1 MNAAEL
7 ARGNGVGLEI
17 TGRLIR
23 GVVLGAGEPGR
34 LVAAAEVGLESQ
46 QDDRAILDSLV
57 RLRIELGEPSASTRV
72 GLFPPRSTLERRDV
86 TGFTGA
92 ELNHQ
97 RSELA
102 AHRSLSST
110 VLVDEGPRRWLLAVH
125 WDEAFVRRWEELI
138 ERAGFTDVTVEPSP
152 QALSRVVPTGATR
165 VRRNAARDESFEMIV
180 SGRNPVAAAA
190 VDSIGQRPP
199 SLSSGFQPVA
209 DTWFEGF
216 DEPADLVA
224 EIRNLV
230 EADIDDQHPSDLD
243 LAGTPYPAY
252 PPHDLRAPERQ
263 CVALG
268 AALGAAGLAG
278 RLRPV
283 DMVLPPVSAARDIER
298 PWAVER
304 LSSLPDTPEPET
316 IGPVKRFVAR
326 LLPRRR

>member
-1 MNAAEL
+1 MSSGEL
-7 ARGNGVGLEI
+7 GRGNGVGLEI

-23 GVVLGAGEPGR
+23 AVVLRTEEPGR
-34 LVAAAEVGLESQ
+34 LAAAAEVGIESHH
-46 QDDRAILDSLV
+46 DDRSMLDSLV

-72 GLFPPRSTLERRDV
+72 AVFPPGSTLERRDV
-86 TGFTGA
+86 TGLTGA
-92 ELNHQ
+92 ELNQQ

-102 AHRSLSST
+102 VKRSLSST
-110 VLVDEGPRRWLLAVH
+110 VLIDEGPRRWLIAVQ
-125 WDEAFVRRWEELI
+125 WNEAFVRRWEELV
-138 ERAGFTDVTVEPSP
+138 ERAGFTDVTMEPSP
-152 QALSRVVPTGATR
+152 QALARVVPSGATR
-165 VRRNAARDESFEMIV
+165 VRRNAASDESFEMIV

-190 VDSIGQRPP
+190 VDSIGKRPP

-209 DTWFEGF
+209 ETWFDGF

-224 EIRNLV
+224 EIRSLV
-230 EADIDDQHPSDLD
+230 HADINDRQPSELD
-243 LAGTPYPAY
+243 LAGTTYPAY

-283 DMVLPPVSAARDIER
+283 DMVLPPVSAGRDIER

-304 LSSLPDTPEPET
+304 LSSLPDAPEPET
-316 IGPVKRFVAR
+316 IGPVKRFIAR
-326 LLPRRR
+326 LLPRRI

>member
-1 MNAAEL
+1 MTEL

-17 TGRLIR
+17 TGRLVR
-23 GVVLGAGEPGR
+23 GVVLGSDEPGR
-34 LVAAAEVGLESQ
+34 LVAAAEVGIENQ
-46 QDDRAILDSLV
+46 HDDRTVLDSLV

-72 GLFPPRSTLERRDV
+72 GVFPPRSTLERRDV
-86 TGFTGA
+86 TGLTGA
-92 ELNHQ
+92 ELNRQ

-102 AHRSLSST
+102 VHRALSST
-110 VLVDEGPRRWLLAVH
+110 VLVDEGPRRWLIAVH
-125 WDEAFVRRWEELI
+125 WNETFVRRWEELV
-138 ERAGFTDVTVEPSP
+138 ERAGFHDVTMEPSP
-152 QALSRVVPTGATR
+152 QALARVVPSGTTR
-165 VRRNAARDESFEMIV
+165 IRRNAATDESFEMIM

-199 SLSSGFQPVA
+199 SLSSGGQPIA
-209 DTWFEGF
+209 DTWFDGF
-216 DEPADLVA
+216 DDPADLVA
-224 EIRNLV
+224 EIRSLV
-230 EADIDDQHPSDLD
+230 EADIDDERAADLE
-243 LAGTPYPAY
+243 LAGEPYPAY

-283 DMVLPPVSAARDIER
+283 DMVLPPVSAALDSER

-304 LSSLPDTPEPET
+304 LSSLPDAPEPET